1 MTKLSLYIAFII
13 ALVACTPSTQ
23 PSKNQS
29 VSAEV
34 TKENFIFAIQG
45 KDTLSLD
52 KYEFHAATDSTDK
65 PVLLF
70 AFGGGFKGGDKA
82 YKGYISFFHFLARQG
97 FVVVST
103 DYRTQLKDLQASEI
117 QSPVDFMQVLQQA
130 VDTAVTDFYDT
141 TSFIL
146 SHHDAWNINPQQ
158 IIACGSSAGA
168 ITALQATYYRCNQA
182 TFALQL
188 PDTFQYAGVISFAGA
203 ILDSH
208 APTWKN
214 KPCPMLLFQGRAD
227 NIVPFHQATLD
238 PYGGL
243 WGSESIAESLKAAKA
258 SYQFHIVENAGHEIA
273 DLPLHRNQYDVMSF
287 ITRQIIHKESLVIET
302 QESIP
307 NEKITD
313 PHFTL
318 QDYLNNN
325 LK

>member
-34 TKENFIFAIQG
+34 TKENFIVAIQG

-52 KYEFHAATDSTDK
+52 KYEFHAATDSTNK

-117 QSPVDFMQVLQQA
+117 QSPIDFMQVLRQA
-130 VDTAVTDFYDT
+130 VDTAVTDFYGA

-146 SHHDAWNINPQQ
+146 SHHDAWKINPQQ

-168 ITALQATYYRCNQA
+168 ITALQAAYYTYNEAELSR
-182 TFALQL
+182 QL
-188 PDTFQYAGVISFAGA
+188 PDTFRYAGVISFAGA

-227 NIVPFHQATLD
+227 NIVPFQQATLA

>member
-1 MTKLSLYIAFII
+1 
-13 ALVACTPSTQ
+13 
-23 PSKNQS
+23 
-29 VSAEV
+29 
-34 TKENFIFAIQG
+34 
-45 KDTLSLD
+45 
-52 KYEFHAATDSTDK
+52 
-65 PVLLF
+65 
-70 AFGGGFKGGDKA
+70 
-82 YKGYISFFHFLARQG
+82 
-97 FVVVST
+97 
-103 DYRTQLKDLQASEI
+103 
-117 QSPVDFMQVLQQA
+117 MQVLQQA
-130 VDTAVTDFYDT
+130 VDTAVTDFYDA

>member
-34 TKENFIFAIQG
+34 TKENFIFAIQS

-52 KYEFHAATDSTDK
+52 KYEFHAATDSTNK

-103 DYRTQLKDLQASEI
+103 DYRTQLKDLQPSEI
-117 QSPVDFMQVLQQA
+117 QSPVDFMQVLRQA
-130 VDTAVTDFYDT
+130 IDTAVTDFYGA

-146 SHHDAWNINPQQ
+146 SQHDAWKINPRQ

-168 ITALQATYYRCNQA
+168 ITALQAAYY
-182 TFALQL
+182 TFNETELSQQL
-188 PDTFQYAGVISFAGA
+188 SDTFRYAGVISFAGA

-227 NIVPFHQATLD
+227 NIVPFQQATLA

>member
-1 MTKLSLYIAFII
+1 MTKLCLYISCLIT
-13 ALVACTPSTQ
+13 LVACTHSLPPASNQ
-23 PSKNQS
+23 PISP
-29 VSAEV
+29 EV
-34 TKENFIFAIQG
+34 IKENFVFATHG
-45 KDTLSLD
+45 NDTLSLD
-52 KYEFHAATDSTDK
+52 KYEFHSTIDSIKK
-65 PVLLF
+65 PVILF

-103 DYRTQLKDLQASEI
+103 DYRTELKNLETSNI
-117 QSPVDFMQVLQQA
+117 QSPIDFMQVLQQA
-130 VDTAVTDFYDT
+130 IDTAVTDFYDA

-208 APTWKN
+208 VPTWKN

-227 NIVPFHQATLD
+227 NIVPFQQATLA
-238 PYGGL
+238 PFGGL
-243 WGSESIAESLKAAKA
+243 WGSETIAASLKKVKA

-273 DLPLHRNQYDVMSF
+273 DLPLHRNHYDVMSF
-287 ITRQIIHKESLVIET
+287 ITRQIIHKESIVIET

-307 NEKITD
+307 NEEITN
-313 PHFTL
+313 PRFTL

>member
-1 MTKLSLYIAFII
+1 MTKLWIYLAFII
-13 ALVACTPSTQ
+13 SLVACTPSSQ
-23 PSKNQS
+23 PSGNQV
-29 VSAEV
+29 VSHEI
-34 TKENFIFAIQG
+34 TKENFIFSIQG
-45 KDTLSLD
+45 KDTLSID
-52 KYEFHAATDSTDK
+52 KYELYSATDSINK
-65 PVLLF
+65 PVVLF

-82 YKGYISFFHFLARQG
+82 YKGYVSFFHFLARQG

-103 DYRTQLKDLQASEI
+103 DYRTQLKDLQASDI
-117 QSPVDFMQVLQQA
+117 QSPLDFMQVLQQA
-130 VDTAVTDFYDT
+130 IDTAVTDFYGA

-146 SHHDAWNINPQQ
+146 SHREAWKINPQQ

-168 ITALQATYYRCNQA
+168 ITALQAAYYTCNK
-182 TFALQL
+182 TALAQQL

-203 ILDSH
+203 ILDQQ

-227 NIVPFHQATLD
+227 NIVPFQQATLA

-243 WGSESIAESLKAAKA
+243 WGSETIAASLKEANA

-287 ITRQIIHKESLVIET
+287 ITRQIIHKEPLVIET
-302 QESIP
+302 RESIP
-307 NEKITD
+307 NEEITD

-325 LK
+325 LR

>member
-23 PSKNQS
+23 PLKNQS
-29 VSAEV
+29 VSTEV
-34 TKENFIFAIQG
+34 NKENFIFAIQG

-52 KYEFHAATDSTDK
+52 KYEFHAATDSTNK

-82 YKGYISFFHFLARQG
+82 YRGYISFFHFLARQG

-103 DYRTQLKDLQASEI
+103 NYRTQLKDLQASEI
-117 QSPVDFMQVLQQA
+117 QSPVDFMQVLRQA
-130 VDTAVTDFYDT
+130 VDTAVTDFYGA

-146 SHHDAWNINPQQ
+146 SHHDAWKINPQQ

-168 ITALQATYYRCNQA
+168 ITALQAAYYTYNDAELSR
-182 TFALQL
+182 QL

-227 NIVPFHQATLD
+227 NIVPFQQATLA

>member
-1 MTKLSLYIAFII
+1 M
-13 ALVACTPSTQ
+13 
-23 PSKNQS
+23 
-29 VSAEV
+29 
-34 TKENFIFAIQG
+34 
-45 KDTLSLD
+45 SLD
-52 KYEFHAATDSTDK
+52 KYEFHAATDSTNK

-82 YKGYISFFHFLARQG
+82 YRGYISFFHFLARQG

-117 QSPVDFMQVLQQA
+117 QSPVDFMQVLRQA
-130 VDTAVTDFYDT
+130 VDTAVTDFYGA

-146 SHHDAWNINPQQ
+146 SHHDAWKINPRQ

-168 ITALQATYYRCNQA
+168 ITALQAAYY
-182 TFALQL
+182 TFNETELSQQL
-188 PDTFQYAGVISFAGA
+188 PDTFRYAGVISFAGA

-227 NIVPFHQATLD
+227 NIVPFQQATLA

>member
-1 MTKLSLYIAFII
+1 
-13 ALVACTPSTQ
+13 
-23 PSKNQS
+23 
-29 VSAEV
+29 
-34 TKENFIFAIQG
+34 
-45 KDTLSLD
+45 
-52 KYEFHAATDSTDK
+52 
-65 PVLLF
+65 
-70 AFGGGFKGGDKA
+70 
-82 YKGYISFFHFLARQG
+82 
-97 FVVVST
+97 
-103 DYRTQLKDLQASEI
+103 
-117 QSPVDFMQVLQQA
+117 MQVLQQA
-130 VDTAVTDFYDT
+130 VDTAVIDFYGA

-146 SHHDAWNINPQQ
+146 SHHDAWKINPRQ

-168 ITALQATYYRCNQA
+168 ITALQAAYYTYNDAELSR
-182 TFALQL
+182 QL
-188 PDTFQYAGVISFAGA
+188 PDTFRYAGVISFAGA

-214 KPCPMLLFQGRAD
+214 KPCPILLFQGRAD
-227 NIVPFHQATLD
+227 KIVPFQQATLA

-273 DLPLHRNQYDVMSF
+273 DLPLHHNQYDVMSF
-287 ITRQIIHKESLVIET
+287 IIRQIIHKESLVIET

-307 NEKITD
+307 NEEITD

>member
-1 MTKLSLYIAFII
+1 MSIY
-13 ALVACTPSTQ
+13 
-23 PSKNQS
+23 
-29 VSAEV
+29 
-34 TKENFIFAIQG
+34 
-45 KDTLSLD
+45 
-52 KYEFHAATDSTDK
+52 KYEFHAATDSTNK
-65 PVLLF
+65 HVLLF

-82 YKGYISFFHFLARQG
+82 YRGYISFFHFLARQG

-103 DYRTQLKDLQASEI
+103 NYRTQLKDLQASEI
-117 QSPVDFMQVLQQA
+117 QSPIDFMQVLQQA
-130 VDTAVTDFYDT
+130 IDTAVTDFYGA

-146 SHHDAWNINPQQ
+146 SQHDAWKINPRQ

-168 ITALQATYYRCNQA
+168 ITALQAAYY
-182 TFALQL
+182 TFNEAELSRQL
-188 PDTFQYAGVISFAGA
+188 PDTFRYAGVISFAGA

-214 KPCPMLLFQGRAD
+214 IPCPMLLFQGRAD
-227 NIVPFHQATLD
+227 NIVPFQQATLA

-273 DLPLHRNQYDVMSF
+273 DLPLHRNQYDIMSF

-307 NEKITD
+307 NEERTD

>member
-1 MTKLSLYIAFII
+1 MTKLCLYISCLIT
-13 ALVACTPSTQ
+13 LVACTHSLPS
-23 PSKNQS
+23 SNKQS
-29 VSAEV
+29 ISPEV
-34 TKENFIFAIQG
+34 VKENFIFSIQG
-45 KDTLSLD
+45 NDTLSLD
-52 KYEFHAATDSTDK
+52 KYELYSTTDSINK
-65 PVLLF
+65 PVILF

-82 YKGYISFFHFLARQG
+82 YKGYVSFFHFLARQG

-103 DYRTQLKDLQASEI
+103 DYRTLLKDLQASDV
-117 QSPVDFMQVLQQA
+117 QSPIDFMQVLQQA
-130 VDTAVTDFYDT
+130 IDTAVTDFYDA

-146 SHHDAWNINPQQ
+146 SHRDTWNINPQQ

-168 ITALQATYYRCNQA
+168 ITALQAAYYTCNK
-182 TFALQL
+182 TALAQQL

-227 NIVPFHQATLD
+227 NIVPFQQATLA

-243 WGSESIAESLKAAKA
+243 WGSETIAASLKGANA

-287 ITRQIIHKESLVIET
+287 ITRQIIHKEPLVIET
-302 QESIP
+302 RESIP
-307 NEKITD
+307 NEEITN

-325 LK
+325 LR

>member
-23 PSKNQS
+23 PSKNQL

-52 KYEFHAATDSTDK
+52 KYEFHAATDSTNK

-82 YKGYISFFHFLARQG
+82 YRGYISFFHFLARQG

-103 DYRTQLKDLQASEI
+103 NYRTLLKDLQASEI
-117 QSPVDFMQVLQQA
+117 QSPIDFMQVLQQA
-130 VDTAVTDFYDT
+130 IDTAVTDFYGA

-146 SHHDAWNINPQQ
+146 SQHDAWKINPRQ

-168 ITALQATYYRCNQA
+168 ITALQAAYY
-182 TFALQL
+182 TFNEAELSRQL
-188 PDTFQYAGVISFAGA
+188 PDTFRYAGVISFAGA

-208 APTWKN
+208 APTWKTYLAPCSCSKDVPIILYHFN
-214 KPCPMLLFQGRAD
+214 KLHWLLTED
-227 NIVPFHQATLD
+227 S
-238 PYGGL
+238 GGL
-243 WGSESIAESLKAAKA
+243 NPLQKVSKQPKLLINSILLKMQDMKLPT
-258 SYQFHIVENAGHEIA
+258 YLFIVINMI
-273 DLPLHRNQYDVMSF
+273 L
-287 ITRQIIHKESLVIET
+287 
-302 QESIP
+302 
-307 NEKITD
+307 
-313 PHFTL
+313 
-318 QDYLNNN
+318 
-325 LK
+325 